1 MGENP
6 SHAAGITLDIT
17 LDSLEKCVTNLY
29 QNTDSRRE
37 TARYLTGLGY
47 EECAEI
53 ANANGQDGGNI
64 DADRVKNFLYQ
75 EVSNKCFAKRVD
87 FPTNIA
93 DKDGLK
99 ELLCDSPPRRIK
111 RKGIDSYFN
120 IPDLVQY
127 RCELRSP
134 LDFITNRILS
144 PKTSQTF
151 LKKFIECQFQLK
163 WATQQNGWP
172 REFSYYDFCE
182 VICQHWKQRNMR
194 QTVLKNKVRSAQV
207 KVQLYKHYIS
217 HTQHEFEVIDLCPIV
232 YVRTGERQWQ
242 SLDTELKVALEGECV
257 NNFDW
262 ISEPIRRY
270 ILSEAETIPEA
281 ELGDERLTKHT
292 LYWAVVQDS
301 NFQAGGKLKLNQ
313 IGRTQVYVGKANN
326 GIKNRWLTGPNSH
339 CHNMKKFLSVFR
351 DVKTYNAE
359 LVSDV
364 QLVDAVLLLE
374 KLKGNTNSALFLM
387 QTFDSTKELRKAE
400 RRNIVG
406 KKMSSDHY
414 NIIPRKALR
423 LRSRWEP
430 INMAYGMNVIK

>member
-6 SHAAGITLDIT
+6 SHAAGITLD
-17 LDSLEKCVTNLY
+17 SLEKCVSNLY
-29 QNTDSRRE
+29 KNTDSRRK
-37 TARYLTGLGY
+37 TARYLTELGY

-87 FPTNIA
+87 FPTNVA

-99 ELLCDSPPRRIK
+99 ELLCDSLPKRITI
-111 RKGIDSYFN
+111 RGIDSYFN
-120 IPDLVQY
+120 IPHLVKY

-163 WATQQNGWP
+163 WATPNGWP

-182 VICQHWKQRNMR
+182 VVSQYWIQRNMR
-194 QTVLKNKVRSAQV
+194 KKVLKNTVRSAQV

-217 HTQHEFEVIDLCPIV
+217 HTQHEFEVNDLCPTV

-242 SLDTELKVALEGECV
+242 SLDRELKVALEGDRV

-292 LYWAVVQDS
+292 LYWAVVEDS
-301 NFQAGGKLKLNQ
+301 NFQAGKKLKLNKV
-313 IGRTQVYVGKANN
+313 GRTQVYVGKAKN
-326 GIKNRWLTGPNSH
+326 GIKDRWLTSSSSH
-339 CHNMKKFLSVFR
+339 CHMMKKCLSVFR

-374 KLKGNTNSALFLM
+374 KLKDNAKSALFLM
-387 QTFDSTKELRKAE
+387 QTFDGEEELRDAE
-400 RRNIVG
+400 KRNIDG
-406 KKMSSDHY
+406 KRSPIDRL
-414 NIIPRKALR
+414 NIIPYNELR
-423 LRSRWEP
+423 LRPRWKP
-430 INMAYGMNVIK
+430 IDMAYGMNGAR